1 MKIDNID
8 YFSSS
13 KLSQIIAERFGKT
26 VNLGELED
34 NTLQTFKE
42 SVHDSIKSFESA
54 MAFNTQATNPK
65 YMENKLLYDA
75 IVKEQEMR
83 VKKVQGDEIEIEDPA
98 KPGVTTKVDTKEV
111 DVDTDAQGNVQV
123 KAKDPNKQN
132 KEPQIKVGAKVSM
145 GEDMDKDVEMFKN
158 YLESQNYKILG
169 MGGGPK
175 GVTFTYAD
183 EQGEEHTVS
192 FKKGGVNE
200 RRPFNMAAYTQ
211 SRKNIEVLMKGII
224 AKAKELK
231 QLKSQPNQDMNK
243 IKDLEGQIA
252 DMRHNLE
259 QMKTAADV
267 EFKTATESKDGGD
280 LEDVVAPEFKKL
292 VHDMQKGMSKKEL
305 EKKYPKQKD
314 SIAQLE
320 KDLATVVE
328 AIKQTITG
336 QVAEQQVRLG
346 AKEMAAL
353 RLLVGNQNFS
363 EAKRALEL
371 AKSGRS
377 VPAPLMKGFMPI
389 IDKLDTFIK
398 GGASA
403 VTRFNNLQKI
413 VGRNESNDYAS
424 SLRSLLENEMETSEI
439 LLASQDIVDTITDMY
454 EKIAEI
460 KSSQVLELVD
470 RMSNELGQQ
479 QAQSYQDK
487 INPTLEALEDA
498 LGTARQGAQ
507 DSVSIVKGESVA
519 PMAGD
524 TDIDTGMDMDMDAGG
539 DADIEGGDD
548 FGASEPAAGGDEI
561 AGRAE
566 R

>member
-65 YMENKLLYDA
+65 YMENKLLFDA

-83 VKKVQGDEIEIEDPA
+83 IKKVQGDEIEIEDPA

-111 DVDTDAQGNVQV
+111 DIDTDAQGNVEV
-123 KAKDPNKQN
+123 KAKDSNKQN
-132 KEPQIKVGAKVSM
+132 KAPQIKVGQKVTMEDLDDEARNFVDYIQDQGYKVDSM
-145 GEDMDKDVEMFKN
+145 GAGV
-158 YLESQNYKILG
+158 
-169 MGGGPK
+169 K
-175 GVTFTYAD
+175 GITIQYTTRD
-183 EQGEEHTVS
+183 GSTHTVD
-192 FKKGGVNE
+192 F
-200 RRPFNMAAYTQ
+200 
-211 SRKNIEVLMKGII
+211 
-224 AKAKELK
+224 
-231 QLKSQPNQDMNK
+231 
-243 IKDLEGQIA
+243 
-252 DMRHNLE
+252 
-259 QMKTAADV
+259 
-267 EFKTATESKDGGD
+267 KDGKVTREDKGD

-363 EAKRALEL
+363 EAKSALEL

-548 FGASEPAAGGDEI
+548 FAASEPAAGGDAI

>member
-13 KLSQIIAERFGKT
+13 KLSQIIAERFGCS

-34 NTLQTFKE
+34 NTLQTFKK
-42 SVHDSIKSFESA
+42 SVRDSIKSFESA

-65 YMENKLLYDA
+65 YMENKLLFDA

-83 VKKVQGDEIEIEDPA
+83 IKKVQGDEIEIEDPA

-111 DVDTDAQGNVQV
+111 DVETDNAGNVEI
-123 KAKDPNKQN
+123 KSKKDSNNNVKQN
-132 KEPQIKVGAKVSM
+132 VKVGQKVTMEDLDDEARNFVDYIQDQGYKIDSM
-145 GEDMDKDVEMFKN
+145 GA
-158 YLESQNYKILG
+158 
-169 MGGGPK
+169 
-175 GVTFTYAD
+175 GV
-183 EQGEEHTVS
+183 
-192 FKKGGVNE
+192 
-200 RRPFNMAAYTQ
+200 
-211 SRKNIEVLMKGII
+211 KGISI
-224 AKAKELK
+224 
-231 QLKSQPNQDMNK
+231 QYTTRDG
-243 IKDLEGQIA
+243 DT
-252 DMRHNLE
+252 HNV
-259 QMKTAADV
+259 D
-267 EFKTATESKDGGD
+267 FKDGKVTREDAGD

-320 KDLATVVE
+320 KDLAKVVE
-328 AIKQTITG
+328 AIKQTVTG

-487 INPTLEALEDA
+487 INPTLEALEEA

-524 TDIDTGMDMDMDAGG
+524 TDIDTSMDMDMDAGG

-548 FGASEPAAGGDEI
+548 FSASEPAAGGDEI

>member
-13 KLSQIIAERFGKT
+13 KLSQIIAERFGRS

-42 SVHDSIKSFESA
+42 SVRDSIKSFESA

-65 YMENKLLYDA
+65 YMENKLLFDA

-83 VKKVQGDEIEIEDPA
+83 IKKVQGDEIEIEDPA
-98 KPGVTTKVDTKEV
+98 QPGVTTKVDTKEV
-111 DVDTDAQGNVQV
+111 DVETDNAGNVEI
-123 KAKDPNKQN
+123 KSKKDSNNNVKQN
-132 KEPQIKVGAKVSM
+132 VKVGQKVTMEDLDNEARNFVDYIQDQGYKIDSM
-145 GEDMDKDVEMFKN
+145 GA
-158 YLESQNYKILG
+158 G
-169 MGGGPK
+169 
-175 GVTFTYAD
+175 A
-183 EQGEEHTVS
+183 
-192 FKKGGVNE
+192 
-200 RRPFNMAAYTQ
+200 
-211 SRKNIEVLMKGII
+211 KGISI
-224 AKAKELK
+224 
-231 QLKSQPNQDMNK
+231 QYTTRDG
-243 IKDLEGQIA
+243 DTHHV
-252 DMRHNLE
+252 D
-259 QMKTAADV
+259 
-267 EFKTATESKDGGD
+267 FKDGKVTREDAGD

-314 SIAQLE
+314 SIEQLE
-320 KDLATVVE
+320 KDLAKVVE

-336 QVAEQQVRLG
+336 QVDEQQVRLG

-413 VGRNESNDYAS
+413 VGRNESDDYAS

-470 RMSNELGQQ
+470 RMSNELGQE
-479 QAQSYQDK
+479 QAQSYQNQ
-487 INPTLEALEDA
+487 INPTLEALEEA

-507 DSVSIVKGESVA
+507 DSVAIVKGESVS

-524 TDIDTGMDMDMDAGG
+524 SDIDTSMDMDIDAGG

>member
-42 SVHDSIKSFESA
+42 SVRDSIKSFESA

-65 YMENKLLYDA
+65 YMENKLLFDA

-83 VKKVQGDEIEIEDPA
+83 IKKVQGDEIEIEDPA

-111 DVDTDAQGNVQV
+111 DIDTDAQGNVEV
-123 KAKDPNKQN
+123 KAKDSNKQN
-132 KEPQIKVGAKVSM
+132 KAPQIKVGQKVTMEDLDDEARNFVDYIQDQGYKVDSM
-145 GEDMDKDVEMFKN
+145 GAGV
-158 YLESQNYKILG
+158 
-169 MGGGPK
+169 K
-175 GVTFTYAD
+175 GITIQYTTRD
-183 EQGEEHTVS
+183 GSTHTVD
-192 FKKGGVNE
+192 F
-200 RRPFNMAAYTQ
+200 
-211 SRKNIEVLMKGII
+211 
-224 AKAKELK
+224 
-231 QLKSQPNQDMNK
+231 
-243 IKDLEGQIA
+243 
-252 DMRHNLE
+252 
-259 QMKTAADV
+259 
-267 EFKTATESKDGGD
+267 KDGKVTREDKGD

-507 DSVSIVKGESVA
+507 DSVSIVKGESIA

-524 TDIDTGMDMDMDAGG
+524 TDIDTGMDMDMDTGG

>member
-1 MKIDNID
+1 MEDLDDEARNFVDYIQDQGYKID
-8 YFSSS
+8 
-13 KLSQIIAERFGKT
+13 
-26 VNLGELED
+26 
-34 NTLQTFKE
+34 
-42 SVHDSIKSFESA
+42 
-54 MAFNTQATNPK
+54 
-65 YMENKLLYDA
+65 
-75 IVKEQEMR
+75 
-83 VKKVQGDEIEIEDPA
+83 
-98 KPGVTTKVDTKEV
+98 
-111 DVDTDAQGNVQV
+111 
-123 KAKDPNKQN
+123 
-132 KEPQIKVGAKVSM
+132 SM
-145 GEDMDKDVEMFKN
+145 GAGV
-158 YLESQNYKILG
+158 
-169 MGGGPK
+169 K
-175 GVTFTYAD
+175 GITIQYTTRD
-183 EQGEEHTVS
+183 GNTHTVD
-192 FKKGGVNE
+192 F
-200 RRPFNMAAYTQ
+200 
-211 SRKNIEVLMKGII
+211 
-224 AKAKELK
+224 
-231 QLKSQPNQDMNK
+231 
-243 IKDLEGQIA
+243 
-252 DMRHNLE
+252 
-259 QMKTAADV
+259 
-267 EFKTATESKDGGD
+267 KDGKVTREDKGD

-548 FGASEPAAGGDEI
+548 FAASEPAAGGDAI

>member
-13 KLSQIIAERFGKT
+13 KLSQIIAERFGCS

-42 SVHDSIKSFESA
+42 SVRDSIKSFESA

-65 YMENKLLYDA
+65 YMENKLLFDA

-83 VKKVQGDEIEIEDPA
+83 IKKVQGDEIEIEDPA

-111 DVDTDAQGNVQV
+111 DVDTDNAGNVEI
-123 KAKDPNKQN
+123 KSKKDSNNNVKQN
-132 KEPQIKVGAKVSM
+132 VKVGQKVTMEDLDDEARNFVDYIQDQGYKIDSM
-145 GEDMDKDVEMFKN
+145 GA
-158 YLESQNYKILG
+158 
-169 MGGGPK
+169 
-175 GVTFTYAD
+175 GV
-183 EQGEEHTVS
+183 
-192 FKKGGVNE
+192 
-200 RRPFNMAAYTQ
+200 
-211 SRKNIEVLMKGII
+211 KGISI
-224 AKAKELK
+224 
-231 QLKSQPNQDMNK
+231 QYTTRDG
-243 IKDLEGQIA
+243 DT
-252 DMRHNLE
+252 HNV
-259 QMKTAADV
+259 D
-267 EFKTATESKDGGD
+267 FKDGKVTREDAGD

-320 KDLATVVE
+320 KDLAKVVE
-328 AIKQTITG
+328 AIKQTVTG

-487 INPTLEALEDA
+487 INPTLEALEEA

-524 TDIDTGMDMDMDAGG
+524 TDIDTSMDMDMDAGG

>member
-42 SVHDSIKSFESA
+42 SVRDSIKSFESA

-65 YMENKLLYDA
+65 YMENKLLFDA

-83 VKKVQGDEIEIEDPA
+83 IKKVQGDEIEIEDPA

-111 DVDTDAQGNVQV
+111 DIDTDAQGNVEV
-123 KAKDPNKQN
+123 KAKDTNKQN
-132 KEPQIKVGAKVSM
+132 KAPQIKVGQKVTMEDLDDEARNFVDYIQDQGYKIDSM
-145 GEDMDKDVEMFKN
+145 GAGV
-158 YLESQNYKILG
+158 
-169 MGGGPK
+169 K
-175 GVTFTYAD
+175 GITIQYTTRD
-183 EQGEEHTVS
+183 GNTHTVD
-192 FKKGGVNE
+192 F
-200 RRPFNMAAYTQ
+200 
-211 SRKNIEVLMKGII
+211 
-224 AKAKELK
+224 
-231 QLKSQPNQDMNK
+231 
-243 IKDLEGQIA
+243 
-252 DMRHNLE
+252 
-259 QMKTAADV
+259 
-267 EFKTATESKDGGD
+267 KDGKVTREDKGD

-328 AIKQTITG
+328 AIKQTIKG

-548 FGASEPAAGGDEI
+548 FAASEPAAGGDAI

>member
-111 DVDTDAQGNVQV
+111 DIDTDAQGNVEV
-123 KAKDPNKQN
+123 KAKDTNKQN
-132 KEPQIKVGAKVSM
+132 KAPQIKVGQKVTMEDLDDEARNFVDYIQNQGYKIDSM
-145 GEDMDKDVEMFKN
+145 GAGV
-158 YLESQNYKILG
+158 
-169 MGGGPK
+169 K
-175 GVTFTYAD
+175 GITIQYTTRD
-183 EQGEEHTVS
+183 GNTHTVD
-192 FKKGGVNE
+192 F
-200 RRPFNMAAYTQ
+200 
-211 SRKNIEVLMKGII
+211 
-224 AKAKELK
+224 
-231 QLKSQPNQDMNK
+231 
-243 IKDLEGQIA
+243 
-252 DMRHNLE
+252 
-259 QMKTAADV
+259 
-267 EFKTATESKDGGD
+267 KDGKVTREDKGD

-524 TDIDTGMDMDMDAGG
+524 TDIATGMDMDMDAGG

-548 FGASEPAAGGDEI
+548 FAASEPAAGGDAI

>member
-13 KLSQIIAERFGKT
+13 KLSQIIAERFGCS

-42 SVHDSIKSFESA
+42 SVRDSIKSFESA

-65 YMENKLLYDA
+65 YMENKLLFDA

-83 VKKVQGDEIEIEDPA
+83 IKKVQGDEIEIEDPA

-111 DVDTDAQGNVQV
+111 DVETDNAGNVEI
-123 KAKDPNKQN
+123 KSKKDSNNNVKQN
-132 KEPQIKVGAKVSM
+132 VKVGQKVTMEDLDDEARNFVDYIQDQGYKIDSM
-145 GEDMDKDVEMFKN
+145 GA
-158 YLESQNYKILG
+158 
-169 MGGGPK
+169 
-175 GVTFTYAD
+175 GV
-183 EQGEEHTVS
+183 
-192 FKKGGVNE
+192 
-200 RRPFNMAAYTQ
+200 
-211 SRKNIEVLMKGII
+211 KGISI
-224 AKAKELK
+224 
-231 QLKSQPNQDMNK
+231 QYTTRDG
-243 IKDLEGQIA
+243 DT
-252 DMRHNLE
+252 HNV
-259 QMKTAADV
+259 D
-267 EFKTATESKDGGD
+267 FKDGKVTREDAGD

-320 KDLATVVE
+320 KDLAKVVE
-328 AIKQTITG
+328 AIKQTVTG

-487 INPTLEALEDA
+487 INPTLEALEEA

-524 TDIDTGMDMDMDAGG
+524 TDIDTSMDMDMDAGG

>member
-13 KLSQIIAERFGKT
+13 KLSQIIAERFGCS

-42 SVHDSIKSFESA
+42 SVRDSIKSFESA

-65 YMENKLLYDA
+65 YMENKLLFDA

-83 VKKVQGDEIEIEDPA
+83 IKKVQGDEIEIEDPA
-98 KPGVTTKVDTKEV
+98 QPGVTTKVDTKEV
-111 DVDTDAQGNVQV
+111 DVETDNAGNVEI
-123 KAKDPNKQN
+123 KSKKDSNNNVKQN
-132 KEPQIKVGAKVSM
+132 VKVGQKVTMEDLDNEARNFVDYIQDQGYKIDSM
-145 GEDMDKDVEMFKN
+145 GA
-158 YLESQNYKILG
+158 G
-169 MGGGPK
+169 
-175 GVTFTYAD
+175 A
-183 EQGEEHTVS
+183 
-192 FKKGGVNE
+192 
-200 RRPFNMAAYTQ
+200 
-211 SRKNIEVLMKGII
+211 KGISI
-224 AKAKELK
+224 
-231 QLKSQPNQDMNK
+231 QYTTRDG
-243 IKDLEGQIA
+243 DTHHV
-252 DMRHNLE
+252 D
-259 QMKTAADV
+259 
-267 EFKTATESKDGGD
+267 FKDGKVTREDAGD

-314 SIAQLE
+314 SIEQLE
-320 KDLATVVE
+320 KDLAKVVE

-336 QVAEQQVRLG
+336 QVDEQQVRLG

-413 VGRNESNDYAS
+413 VGRNESDDYAS

-470 RMSNELGQQ
+470 RMSNELGQE
-479 QAQSYQDK
+479 QAQSYQNQ
-487 INPTLEALEDA
+487 INPTLEALEEA

-507 DSVSIVKGESVA
+507 DSVAIVKGESVS

-524 TDIDTGMDMDMDAGG
+524 SDIDTSMDMDIDAGG

>member
-1 MKIDNID
+1 MIIDNID

-13 KLSQIIAERFGKT
+13 KLSKIIEERFGQSI
-26 VNLGELED
+26 NLNELED
-34 NTLQTFKE
+34 ATLETFKG
-42 SVHDSIKSFESA
+42 SVANSIKSFESA
-54 MAFNTQATNPK
+54 MAFNSNASNPK
-65 YMENKLLYDA
+65 YLENKLLLDA
-75 IVKEQEMR
+75 IIKEQEMR

-98 KPGVTTKVDTKEV
+98 KPGITTKVNTKEV
-111 DVDTDAQGNVQV
+111 DVDTDDQGNVEV
-123 KAKDPNKQN
+123 KAKDPNKQPSKQN
-132 KEPQIKVGAKVSM
+132 LKVGQKVSM
-145 GEDMDKDVEMFKN
+145 AEDLDQEAMDFIEWIQDKG
-158 YLESQNYKILG
+158 YKITSQG
-169 MGGGPK
+169 AGPK
-175 GVTFTYAD
+175 GISIEYQDRDGNTH
-183 EQGEEHTVS
+183 Q
-192 FKKGGVNE
+192 VN
-200 RRPFNMAAYTQ
+200 F
-211 SRKNIEVLMKGII
+211 
-224 AKAKELK
+224 
-231 QLKSQPNQDMNK
+231 
-243 IKDLEGQIA
+243 
-252 DMRHNLE
+252 
-259 QMKTAADV
+259 
-267 EFKTATESKDGGD
+267 KDGKVAEADDEGAGD

-292 VHDMQKGMSKKEL
+292 VHDMQQGMSKEEL

-314 SIAQLE
+314 SIEQLA

-328 AIKQTITG
+328 AIRHAITG

-371 AKSGRS
+371 AKAGRS

-389 IDKLDTFIK
+389 IDKLDTFIR

-413 VGRNESNDYAS
+413 VGRNESDDYAS
-424 SLRSLLENEMETSEI
+424 TLRSLLENEMETSEI

-470 RMSNELGQQ
+470 RMSNELGQE
-479 QAQSYQDK
+479 QASSYQNQ
-487 INPTLEALEDA
+487 INPTLEALEQA

-507 DSVSIVKGESVA
+507 DSVAIVKGEA
-519 PMAGD
+519 PTPMAGD
-524 TDIDTGMDMDMDAGG
+524 DDLDMGGDMDIDTGDDMG

-548 FGASEPAAGGDEI
+548 FGASEPAAGGEEP

>member
-42 SVHDSIKSFESA
+42 SVRDSIKSFESA

-65 YMENKLLYDA
+65 YMENKLLFDA

-83 VKKVQGDEIEIEDPA
+83 IKKVQGDEIEIEDPA

-111 DVDTDAQGNVQV
+111 DIDTDAQGNVEV
-123 KAKDPNKQN
+123 KAKDSNKQN
-132 KEPQIKVGAKVSM
+132 KAPQIKVGQKVTMEDLDDEARNFVDYIQDQGYKIDSM
-145 GEDMDKDVEMFKN
+145 GAGV
-158 YLESQNYKILG
+158 
-169 MGGGPK
+169 K
-175 GVTFTYAD
+175 GITIQYTTRD
-183 EQGEEHTVS
+183 GNTHTVD
-192 FKKGGVNE
+192 F
-200 RRPFNMAAYTQ
+200 
-211 SRKNIEVLMKGII
+211 
-224 AKAKELK
+224 
-231 QLKSQPNQDMNK
+231 
-243 IKDLEGQIA
+243 
-252 DMRHNLE
+252 
-259 QMKTAADV
+259 
-267 EFKTATESKDGGD
+267 KDGKVTREDKGD

-507 DSVSIVKGESVA
+507 DSVSIVKGESIA

-524 TDIDTGMDMDMDAGG
+524 TDIDTGMDMDMDTGG

>member
-13 KLSQIIAERFGKT
+13 KLSQIIAERFGRS

-42 SVHDSIKSFESA
+42 SVRDSIKSFESA

-65 YMENKLLYDA
+65 YMENKLLFDA

-83 VKKVQGDEIEIEDPA
+83 IKKVQGDEIEIEDPA

-111 DVDTDAQGNVQV
+111 DVETDNAGNVEI
-123 KAKDPNKQN
+123 KSKKDSNNNVKQN
-132 KEPQIKVGAKVSM
+132 VKVGQKVTMEDLDDEARNFVDYIQDQGYKIDSM
-145 GEDMDKDVEMFKN
+145 GA
-158 YLESQNYKILG
+158 
-169 MGGGPK
+169 
-175 GVTFTYAD
+175 GV
-183 EQGEEHTVS
+183 
-192 FKKGGVNE
+192 
-200 RRPFNMAAYTQ
+200 
-211 SRKNIEVLMKGII
+211 KGISI
-224 AKAKELK
+224 
-231 QLKSQPNQDMNK
+231 QYTTRDG
-243 IKDLEGQIA
+243 DT
-252 DMRHNLE
+252 HNV
-259 QMKTAADV
+259 D
-267 EFKTATESKDGGD
+267 FKDGKVTREDAGD

-320 KDLATVVE
+320 KDLAKVVE
-328 AIKQTITG
+328 AIKQTVTG

-487 INPTLEALEDA
+487 INPTLEALEEA

-524 TDIDTGMDMDMDAGG
+524 TDIDTSMDMDMDAGG

>member
-13 KLSQIIAERFGKT
+13 KLSQIIAERFGRS

-42 SVHDSIKSFESA
+42 SVRDSIKSFESA

-65 YMENKLLYDA
+65 YMENKLLFDA

-83 VKKVQGDEIEIEDPA
+83 IKKVQGDEIEIEDPA

-111 DVDTDAQGNVQV
+111 DVETDNAGNVEI
-123 KAKDPNKQN
+123 KAKNNSNNNVKQN
-132 KEPQIKVGAKVSM
+132 VKVGQKVTMEDLDDEARNFVDYIQNQGYKIDSM
-145 GEDMDKDVEMFKN
+145 GA
-158 YLESQNYKILG
+158 
-169 MGGGPK
+169 
-175 GVTFTYAD
+175 GV
-183 EQGEEHTVS
+183 
-192 FKKGGVNE
+192 
-200 RRPFNMAAYTQ
+200 
-211 SRKNIEVLMKGII
+211 KGISI
-224 AKAKELK
+224 
-231 QLKSQPNQDMNK
+231 QYTTRDG
-243 IKDLEGQIA
+243 DT
-252 DMRHNLE
+252 HNV
-259 QMKTAADV
+259 D
-267 EFKTATESKDGGD
+267 FKDGKVTREDAGD

-314 SIAQLE
+314 SIEQLE
-320 KDLATVVE
+320 KDLAKVVE

-336 QVAEQQVRLG
+336 HVSEQQVRLG

-413 VGRNESNDYAS
+413 VGRNESDDYAS

-470 RMSNELGQQ
+470 RMSNELGQE
-479 QAQSYQDK
+479 QAQSYQNQ
-487 INPTLEALEDA
+487 INPTLEALEEA

-507 DSVSIVKGESVA
+507 DSVAIVKGESVS

-524 TDIDTGMDMDMDAGG
+524 SDIDTSMDMDIDAGG

-548 FGASEPAAGGDEI
+548 FSASEPAAGGDEI

>member
-111 DVDTDAQGNVQV
+111 DIDTDAQGNVEV
-123 KAKDPNKQN
+123 KAKDTNKQN
-132 KEPQIKVGAKVSM
+132 KAPQIKVGQKVTM
-145 GEDMDKDVEMFKN
+145 EDLDDEARNFVD
-158 YLESQNYKILG
+158 YIQNQGYKIDS
-169 MGGGPK
+169 MGGGVK
-175 GVTFTYAD
+175 GITIQYTTRD
-183 EQGEEHTVS
+183 GNTHTVD
-192 FKKGGVNE
+192 F
-200 RRPFNMAAYTQ
+200 
-211 SRKNIEVLMKGII
+211 
-224 AKAKELK
+224 
-231 QLKSQPNQDMNK
+231 
-243 IKDLEGQIA
+243 
-252 DMRHNLE
+252 
-259 QMKTAADV
+259 
-267 EFKTATESKDGGD
+267 KDGKVTREDKGD

-548 FGASEPAAGGDEI
+548 FAASEPAAGGDAI

>member
-13 KLSQIIAERFGKT
+13 KLSQIIAERFGCS

-42 SVHDSIKSFESA
+42 SVRDSIKSFESA

-65 YMENKLLYDA
+65 YMENKLLFDA

-111 DVDTDAQGNVQV
+111 DVETDNAGNVEI
-123 KAKDPNKQN
+123 KSKKDSNNNVKQN
-132 KEPQIKVGAKVSM
+132 VKVGQKVTMEDLDDEARNFVDYIQDQGYKIDSM
-145 GEDMDKDVEMFKN
+145 GA
-158 YLESQNYKILG
+158 
-169 MGGGPK
+169 
-175 GVTFTYAD
+175 GV
-183 EQGEEHTVS
+183 
-192 FKKGGVNE
+192 
-200 RRPFNMAAYTQ
+200 
-211 SRKNIEVLMKGII
+211 KGISI
-224 AKAKELK
+224 
-231 QLKSQPNQDMNK
+231 QYTTRDG
-243 IKDLEGQIA
+243 DT
-252 DMRHNLE
+252 HNV
-259 QMKTAADV
+259 D
-267 EFKTATESKDGGD
+267 FKDGKVTREDAGD

-320 KDLATVVE
+320 KDLAKVVE
-328 AIKQTITG
+328 AIKQTVTG

-487 INPTLEALEDA
+487 INPTLEALEEA

-524 TDIDTGMDMDMDAGG
+524 TDIDTSMDMDMDAGG

>member
-42 SVHDSIKSFESA
+42 SVRDSIKSFESA

-65 YMENKLLYDA
+65 YMENKLLFDA

-83 VKKVQGDEIEIEDPA
+83 IKKVQGDEIEIEDPA

-111 DVDTDAQGNVQV
+111 DIDTDAQGNVEV
-123 KAKDPNKQN
+123 KAKDTNKQN
-132 KEPQIKVGAKVSM
+132 KAPQIKVGQKVTMEDLDDEARNFVDYIQDQGYKIDSM
-145 GEDMDKDVEMFKN
+145 GAGV
-158 YLESQNYKILG
+158 
-169 MGGGPK
+169 K
-175 GVTFTYAD
+175 GITIQYTTRD
-183 EQGEEHTVS
+183 GNTHTVD
-192 FKKGGVNE
+192 F
-200 RRPFNMAAYTQ
+200 
-211 SRKNIEVLMKGII
+211 
-224 AKAKELK
+224 
-231 QLKSQPNQDMNK
+231 
-243 IKDLEGQIA
+243 
-252 DMRHNLE
+252 
-259 QMKTAADV
+259 
-267 EFKTATESKDGGD
+267 KDGKVTREDKGD

-548 FGASEPAAGGDEI
+548 FAASEPAAGGDAI